1 MVLNS
6 DVYTK
11 QYEEFVKINLKE
23 YNSTGDSDIPIYHFH
38 SIQDVPK
45 EERYS
50 KDYKRAYLPEVASQ
64 FNSKEVLL
72 SVNFKG
78 FGINHD
84 GGGFSTD
91 ISDTCHWMT
100 PFVIEPE
107 DPFDLRWAPFNL
119 DNNIFVLILGNLRF
133 KLYILAPINCSQEMD
148 FPMDLNYY

>member
-1 MVLNS
+1 MISVVLNS
-6 DVYTK
+6 EVYTK

-38 SIQDVPK
+38 SIQDVP
-45 EERYS
+45 EEQRFS

-107 DPFDLRWAPFNL
+107 DPFDLR
-119 DNNIFVLILGNLRF
+119 
-133 KLYILAPINCSQEMD
+133 
-148 FPMDLNYY
+148 